1 MIRAGLAFAL
11 FAILTAFVA
20 GGALRDVDLRA
31 LEAIQTPQGRLL
43 DLGASLVSLAGQAE
57 ITGSIALGVALA
69 RLRHRRR
76 DWVVPLAIAAVVLI
90 ESILKTVVPQT
101 PPPADRARSIT
112 LLPFLEV
119 PFGNSFPSG
128 HVARTAFLLV
138 ALRAPALLTV
148 LGLAAMA
155 VTRVY
160 LADHWPS
167 DVVGGLLLGAAV
179 AWAVRIDVR
188 FRSSS
193 TAPGSRPRREPTH
206 RGADGR

>member
-1 MIRAGLAFAL
+1 M
-11 FAILTAFVA
+11 
-20 GGALRDVDLRA
+20 
-31 LEAIQTPQGRLL
+31 
-43 DLGASLVSLAGQAE
+43 SLAGQAE

-76 DWVVPLAIAAVVLI
+76 DWAVPLAIAAVVLI
-90 ESILKTVVPQT
+90 ESVLKTVVPQA
-101 PPPADRARSIT
+101 PPPTDRARSVA

-128 HVARTAFLLV
+128 HVARSAFLLV
-138 ALRAPALLTV
+138 ALRAPVLLTV
-148 LGLAAMA
+148 VGLAAMA

-179 AWAVRIDVR
+179 AWLIRVDRR
-188 FRSSS
+188 RRS
-193 TAPGSRPRREPTH
+193 A
-206 RGADGR
+206 